1 MIMKIKIK
9 DQEINIPEGAT
20 FEVVDGDLVITH
32 KKQEFKKVD
41 ILYWVEKNNGKN
53 NGVYIY
59 QNTNYDDIN
68 TYEEEFSNFGLMTDF
83 PNVKDSNVIVRL
95 ASEREKQKLFN
106 TLGKYGKKWNPE
118 TKQIENILKVGDIC
132 IFWDDDKSKAAIAI
146 YSELNIG
153 SFPPDGFNAISN
165 IEESGEYLC
174 FKNAIKCTSLE
185 QYTNFIK

>member
-1 MIMKIKIK
+1 MKIKIK

-32 KKQEFKKVD
+32 KKQEFKKGD

-106 TLGKYGKKWNPE
+106 TLEKYGKKWNPE
-118 TKQIENILKVGDIC
+118 TKQIEDILKVGDLA
-132 IFWDDDKSKAAIAI
+132 IFWDNDKSLAII
-146 YSELNIG
+146 SEFAGMDREAFVCKDYRWFI
-153 SFPPDGFNAISN
+153 
-165 IEESGEYLC
+165 
-174 FKNAIKCTSLE
+174 NAIKCISLE
-185 QYTNFIK
+185 QYINFKK

>member
-1 MIMKIKIK
+1 MKVKYK
-9 DQEINIPEGAT
+9 DQVIEVFEGAL
-20 FEVVDGDLVITH
+20 FEVVGGNLVITP
-32 KKQEFKKVD
+32 KEQEFKKGD

-106 TLGKYGKKWNPE
+106 TLEKYGKKWNSK
-118 TKQIENILKVGDIC
+118 TKQIEDILKVGDLC
-132 IFWDDDKSKAAIAI
+132 IFWDDEKSEACVNYLVDI
-146 YSELNIG
+146 
-153 SFPPDGFNAISN
+153 DISN
-165 IEESGEYLC
+165 TYYLDC
-174 FKNAIKCTSLE
+174 DFSVYKNAIKCTSLE
-185 QYTNFIK
+185 QYINFKK